1 MIKMEELLKGVK
13 LDSLPAE
20 HQANLL
26 KLLEKM
32 NIIRQKY
39 GKPMTVS
46 SAYRSKEDH
55 LRIYREKG
63 ITDESKI
70 PMKSNHL
77 SGLACDISD
86 PNQELQK
93 WTKANVKLM
102 EELGFYMEDYSAT
115 KNWVHYQLVK
125 PRSGNR
131 FFKP

>member
-1 MIKMEELLKGVK
+1 MEELLKGVK
-13 LDSLPAE
+13 LESLPAE

-32 NIIRQKY
+32 NIIREKY

-46 SAYRSKEDH
+46 SCYRSMEDH

-63 ITDESKI
+63 ITDKSKI

-86 PNQELQK
+86 PKQELQA
-93 WTKANVKLM
+93 WTKANVELM

-115 KNWVHYQLVK
+115 KTWVHYQLVK
-125 PRSGNR
+125 PKSGNR